1 MDISTKDDCSS
12 KARIVVVGT
21 DDAFRNTIVGGL
33 VRQKY
38 EMSGVHDN
46 EALYRELIE
55 RPVDIVILDVDSADG
70 GGLAIASQLRA
81 MQRTRRLGIVMLAS
95 KGNMHMCVRGLECGA
110 DVFLAKQSDH
120 LEIQANIHSLHR
132 RLSFSLTAQQ
142 RAPWRFSR
150 SEWKLFAPS
159 GAEILL
165 TRLETLLI
173 DILADN
179 RGQPVRRKDII
190 STALDQ
196 NPLAYDERR
205 LEAVVSRLRKKI
217 TKIYRASQ
225 PIKAAH
231 SIGYMFVESIER
243 A

>member
-1 MDISTKDDCSS
+1 MDILMKENCSS
-12 KARIVVVGT
+12 KVRIVVVDA
-21 DDAFRNTIVGGL
+21 DDAFRNAIVGGL
-33 VRQKY
+33 LQQKY
-38 EMSGVHDN
+38 EVSGVHDN

-55 RPVDIVILDVDSADG
+55 RPVDIVILDADSSS
-70 GGLAIASQLRA
+70 LAIASQLRA
-81 MQRTRRLGIVMLAS
+81 MQRTCRLGIVMLAS
-95 KGNMHMCVRGLECGA
+95 QRNMHMCVKGLECGA
-110 DVFLAKQSDH
+110 DVFLAKHSGHQ
-120 LEIQANIHSLHR
+120 EILANIHSLHR
-132 RLSFSLTAQQ
+132 RLIFSLPPRQ
-142 RAPWRFSR
+142 RTPWRFSR

-173 DILADN
+173 DILADG

-231 SIGYMFVESIER
+231 SIGYMFAESIER

>member
-1 MDISTKDDCSS
+1 MDIPIKDNCSS
-12 KARIVVVGT
+12 KGRIVVVDT
-21 DDAFRNTIVGGL
+21 DDTFRNAIVDGL
-33 VRQKY
+33 LQQKY
-38 EMSGVHDN
+38 EASGVHDN

-55 RPVDIVILDVDSADG
+55 RPVDIVILDADSADG
-70 GGLAIASQLRA
+70 SSLVIASQLRA
-81 MQRTRRLGIVMLAS
+81 MQRTCRLGIVMLAS
-95 KGNMHMCVRGLECGA
+95 QDNMHLCVKGLECGA
-110 DVFLAKQSDH
+110 DVFLAKHSDH
-120 LEIQANIHSLHR
+120 QEIHANIHSLHR
-132 RLSFSLTAQQ
+132 RLIFSLPIRQ
-142 RAPWRFSR
+142 RTPWRFSR
-150 SEWKLFAPS
+150 SEWKLFTPS

-173 DILADN
+173 DILADG

-217 TKIYRASQ
+217 TKIYRTSQ

-231 SIGYMFVESIER
+231 SIGYMFAESIER